1 MASFLVGKIKYMQY
15 KRIQRALEEPIYLLE
30 SDTST
35 YTIKIAGTTKN
46 VYTVIYKPDLTCNC
60 PDAKKRQYLCKHIC
74 FVICK
79 ICKIQDEIIFQTY
92 EISDQQLIIIQ
103 NKLANIWFNKNIV
116 DDVLCDLYGKLST
129 QASSKHNDT
138 ELVYDDD
145 CAFCFNEITK
155 DDQFKCTTCKKYVHQ
170 SCLQRWLERNSSC
183 IFCRSKI
190 IRPKIETSGEY
201 QKLI

>member
-1 MASFLVGKIKYMQY
+1 MASFLAGKIKYMQY

-79 ICKIQDEIIFQTY
+79 ICKIQDEVIFQTC
-92 EISDQQLIIIQ
+92 EISDEQLIVIQ
-103 NKLANIWFNKNIV
+103 NKLANIWFNKDIV

-129 QASSKHNDT
+129 KTSSKDDDDT
-138 ELVYDDD
+138 ELGYDD

-190 IRPKIETSGEY
+190 SRPSAKSSSEY